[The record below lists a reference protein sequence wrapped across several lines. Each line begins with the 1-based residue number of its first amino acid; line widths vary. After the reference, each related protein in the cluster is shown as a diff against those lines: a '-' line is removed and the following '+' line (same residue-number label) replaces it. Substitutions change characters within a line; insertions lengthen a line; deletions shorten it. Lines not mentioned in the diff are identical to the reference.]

1 MILATTVNTSIRI
14 GNTAVNLTSSAN
26 VQQLIA
32 TAMSSIHYFA
42 LTVSLCIFL
51 LAIVRN
57 YTQFG
62 EHIGVRFIGSLLVV
76 LVMIF
81 SFPKICDAVQNAT
94 YSYSQGTST
103 TMENMFCWLTE
114 QKPNAGKDPSEKQS
128 LAQKIAHF
136 PESMLH
142 AVQAAM
148 CNIFYVNGIFLG
160 KTIRDIVYFIFKCLY
175 NGVLC
180 LTPIFFAAM
189 LIPETKHIGVNFIV
203 TTVGIALMPLC
214 FLFGDLCNIWLAEHM
229 WNVLGL
235 GSNGTFWNVLGLGS
249 NGTFWT
255 LARSGQAL
263 SAPVGT
269 VLGYIGFGIAYALIA
284 GVVYV
289 VLPFLYMKL
298 FRTGSPGSP
307 VGLMAT
313 AVGKAVNAA
322 VVGGSMLAT
331 AGTAAPAA
339 GAVAGGSSAATGA
352 ANAAKSAAKATQS
365 GSGSAAKGLN
375 KAAQEIDDAANASPG
390 K

>member
-94 YSYSQGTST
+94 YSYSQGTSM

-114 QKPNAGKDPSEKQS
+114 QKPNAGKEPSEKQS

-142 AVQAAM
+142 AIQAAM

-175 NGVLC
+175 NGALC

-203 TTVGIALMPLC
+203 TTVGIVLMPLC

-229 WNVLGL
+229 
-235 GSNGTFWNVLGLGS
+235 WNVLGLGS

-289 VLPFLYMKL
+289 ILPFLYMKL

-307 VGLMAT
+307 VGLMA
-313 AVGKAVNAA
+313 AAIGKAFNAA
-322 VVGGSMLAT
+322 VVGGTMCAA

-339 GAVAGGSSAATGA
+339 GAVIGGSSAATGA
-352 ANAAKSAAKATQS
+352 VNAAKSAAKTMQS
-365 GSGSAAKGLN
+365 ESDSVAN
-375 KAAQEIDDAANASPG
+375 EMNNIAQEIDNAANASPG

>member
-62 EHIGVRFIGSLLVV
+62 EHVGVRFIGSLLVV

-175 NGVLC
+175 NGALC

-229 WNVLGL
+229 
-235 GSNGTFWNVLGLGS
+235 WNVLGLGS

-313 AVGKAVNAA
+313 AIGKAVNAA

-339 GAVAGGSSAATGA
+339 GAVTGGSAAATGA
-352 ANAAKSAAKATQS
+352 ANAAQSAAKATQT
-365 GSGSAAKGLN
+365 GSDSAVKGMN

>member
-57 YTQFG
+57 YTLFG
-62 EHIGVRFIGSLLVV
+62 EHVGVRFIGSLLVV

-175 NGVLC
+175 NGALC

-229 WNVLGL
+229 
-235 GSNGTFWNVLGLGS
+235 WNVLGLGS

-307 VGLMAT
+307 VGLMAM
-313 AVGKAVNAA
+313 AVGKAFNAA

-352 ANAAKSAAKATQS
+352 ANAAKSAAKATQT
-365 GSGSAAKGLN
+365 GSDSAAKGMN

>member
-57 YTQFG
+57 YTLFG

-114 QKPNAGKDPSEKQS
+114 QKPNAGKDPSEKQN

-175 NGVLC
+175 NGALC

-235 GSNGTFWNVLGLGS
+235 GSNGM
-249 NGTFWT
+249 FWT

-307 VGLMAT
+307 VGLMA
-313 AVGKAVNAA
+313 AAIGKAFNAA

-339 GAVAGGSSAATGA
+339 GAVTGGSSAATGA

-365 GSGSAAKGLN
+365 GSANAAKGLN

>member
-114 QKPNAGKDPSEKQS
+114 QKPNAGKEPSEKQS

-175 NGVLC
+175 NGALC

-235 GSNGTFWNVLGLGS
+235 GNNGM
-249 NGTFWT
+249 FWT

-307 VGLMAT
+307 VGLMAM
-313 AVGKAVNAA
+313 AVGKALNAA
-322 VVGGSMLAT
+322 VVGGSMLAS
-331 AGTAAPAA
+331 AGAAAPVA
-339 GAVAGGSSAATGA
+339 GAVTGGSSAAAGA
-352 ANAAKSAAKATQS
+352 ANAAKSAAKATQA
-365 GSGSAAKGLN
+365 GSDSAAKGMN

-390 K
+390 KWESYESS

>member
-14 GNTAVNLTSSAN
+14 GNTAVNLTLSAN
-26 VQQLIA
+26 VPQLIA

-81 SFPKICDAVQNAT
+81 SFPKICDAVQNST
-94 YSYSQGTST
+94 YSYSQGTSM

-114 QKPNAGKDPSEKQS
+114 QKPNAGKEPSEKQS

-142 AVQAAM
+142 AIQAAM

-175 NGVLC
+175 NGALC

-203 TTVGIALMPLC
+203 TTVGIVLMPLC

-229 WNVLGL
+229 
-235 GSNGTFWNVLGLGS
+235 WNVLGLGS

-289 VLPFLYMKL
+289 ILPFLYMKL

-307 VGLMAT
+307 VGLMAAT
-313 AVGKAVNAA
+313 IGKAFNAA
-322 VVGGSMLAT
+322 VVGGTMCAA

-339 GAVAGGSSAATGA
+339 GAVTGGSSAATGA
-352 ANAAKSAAKATQS
+352 VNAAKSAAKTMQS
-365 GSGSAAKGLN
+365 ESDSVAN
-375 KAAQEIDDAANASPG
+375 EMNNIAQEIDNAANASPG

>member
-94 YSYSQGTST
+94 YSYSQGTSM

-114 QKPNAGKDPSEKQS
+114 QKPNAGKEPSEKQS

-142 AVQAAM
+142 AIQAAM

-175 NGVLC
+175 NGALC

-203 TTVGIALMPLC
+203 TTVGIVLMPLC

-229 WNVLGL
+229 
-235 GSNGTFWNVLGLGS
+235 WNVLGLGS

-289 VLPFLYMKL
+289 ILPFLYMKL

-307 VGLMAT
+307 VGLMA
-313 AVGKAVNAA
+313 AAIGKAFNAA
-322 VVGGSMLAT
+322 VVGGTMCAA

-339 GAVAGGSSAATGA
+339 GAMTGGSSAATGA

-365 GSGSAAKGLN
+365 ESDSAAN
-375 KAAQEIDDAANASPG
+375 EMNNIAQEIDNAANASPG

>member
-14 GNTAVNLTSSAN
+14 GNTAVNLTSAAN

-62 EHIGVRFIGSLLVV
+62 EHVGVRFIGSLLVV

-175 NGVLC
+175 NGALC

-203 TTVGIALMPLC
+203 ATVGIALMPLC

-229 WNVLGL
+229 
-235 GSNGTFWNVLGLGS
+235 WNVLGLGS

-307 VGLMAT
+307 VGLMAM
-313 AVGKAVNAA
+313 AVGKAFNAA

-365 GSGSAAKGLN
+365 GSDSAVKGMN

>member
-62 EHIGVRFIGSLLVV
+62 EHVGVRFIGSLLVV

-175 NGVLC
+175 NGALC

-235 GSNGTFWNVLGLGS
+235 GSNGA
-249 NGTFWT
+249 FWT

-307 VGLMAT
+307 VGLMAM
-313 AVGKAVNAA
+313 AVGKAFNAA

-352 ANAAKSAAKATQS
+352 ANAANAAKSAAKATQS
-365 GSGSAAKGLN
+365 GSDSAVKGMN

>member
-94 YSYSQGTST
+94 YSYSQGTSM

-142 AVQAAM
+142 AIQAAM

-175 NGVLC
+175 NGALC

-203 TTVGIALMPLC
+203 TTVGIVLMPLC

-229 WNVLGL
+229 
-235 GSNGTFWNVLGLGS
+235 WNVLGLGS

-289 VLPFLYMKL
+289 ILPFLYMKL

-307 VGLMAT
+307 VGLMA
-313 AVGKAVNAA
+313 AAIGKAFNAA
-322 VVGGSMLAT
+322 VVGGTMCAA

-339 GAVAGGSSAATGA
+339 GAVTGGSSAATGA
-352 ANAAKSAAKATQS
+352 TNAAKSAAKATQS
-365 GSGSAAKGLN
+365 ESDSAAN
-375 KAAQEIDDAANASPG
+375 EMNNIAQEIDNAANASPG

>member
-14 GNTAVNLTSSAN
+14 GNTAVDLTSSAN

-114 QKPNAGKDPSEKQS
+114 QKPNAGREPSEKQS

-175 NGVLC
+175 NGALC

-235 GSNGTFWNVLGLGS
+235 GNNGM
-249 NGTFWT
+249 FWT

-307 VGLMAT
+307 VGLMAM
-313 AVGKAVNAA
+313 AVGKALNAA

-331 AGTAAPAA
+331 AGAAAPAA
-339 GAVAGGSSAATGA
+339 GAVTGGSSAATGA
-352 ANAAKSAAKATQS
+352 ANAAQSAAKATQA
-365 GSGSAAKGLN
+365 GSDSAAKGMN
-375 KAAQEIDDAANASPG
+375 KAAQEIDDAANTSPG

>member
-175 NGVLC
+175 NGALC

-229 WNVLGL
+229 
-235 GSNGTFWNVLGLGS
+235 WNVLGLGS

-313 AVGKAVNAA
+313 AIGKAVNVA

-365 GSGSAAKGLN
+365 GSDSAVKGMN

>member
-81 SFPKICDAVQNAT
+81 SFPKICDAVLNAT

-175 NGVLC
+175 NGALC

-203 TTVGIALMPLC
+203 TTIGIALMPLC

-229 WNVLGL
+229 
-235 GSNGTFWNVLGLGS
+235 WNVLGLGS

-313 AVGKAVNAA
+313 AIGKAVNAA

-339 GAVAGGSSAATGA
+339 GAVTGGSSAATGA

-365 GSGSAAKGLN
+365 GSDSAAKGLN

>member
-175 NGVLC
+175 NGALC

-229 WNVLGL
+229 
-235 GSNGTFWNVLGLGS
+235 WNVLGLGS

-307 VGLMAT
+307 VGLMAM
-313 AVGKAVNAA
+313 AVGKAFNAA

-352 ANAAKSAAKATQS
+352 ANAAKSAAKATQT
-365 GSGSAAKGLN
+365 GSDSAAKGMN

>member
-94 YSYSQGTST
+94 YSYSQGTSM

-114 QKPNAGKDPSEKQS
+114 QKPNAGKEPSEKQS

-142 AVQAAM
+142 AIQAAM

-175 NGVLC
+175 NGALC

-229 WNVLGL
+229 
-235 GSNGTFWNVLGLGS
+235 WNVLGLGS

-339 GAVAGGSSAATGA
+339 GAVAGGNSAAAGA

-365 GSGSAAKGLN
+365 GSDSAVKGMN

>member
-94 YSYSQGTST
+94 YSYSQGTSM

-114 QKPNAGKDPSEKQS
+114 QMPNAGKDPSEKQS

-175 NGVLC
+175 NGALC

-189 LIPETKHIGVNFIV
+189 LIPETKHIGINFIV

-235 GSNGTFWNVLGLGS
+235 GSNGM
-249 NGTFWT
+249 FWT

-298 FRTGSPGSP
+298 FRTGGPGSP

-313 AVGKAVNAA
+313 AIGKAVNAA

>member
-62 EHIGVRFIGSLLVV
+62 EHVGVRFIGSLLVA

-114 QKPNAGKDPSEKQS
+114 QKPNAGKDPSDKQS

-175 NGVLC
+175 NGALC

-235 GSNGTFWNVLGLGS
+235 GNNGM
-249 NGTFWT
+249 FWT

-307 VGLMAT
+307 VGLMAM
-313 AVGKAVNAA
+313 AVGKAFNAA

-365 GSGSAAKGLN
+365 GSDSAAKGLN

>member
-94 YSYSQGTST
+94 YSYSQGTSM

-114 QKPNAGKDPSEKQS
+114 QKPNAGKDSSEKQS

-175 NGVLC
+175 NGALC

-235 GSNGTFWNVLGLGS
+235 GSNGTFW
-249 NGTFWT
+249 T

-263 SAPVGT
+263 SAPIGT

-289 VLPFLYMKL
+289 ILPFLYMKL

-307 VGLMAT
+307 VGLMA
-313 AVGKAVNAA
+313 AAIGKAFNAA
-322 VVGGSMLAT
+322 VVGGTMCAA

-339 GAVAGGSSAATGA
+339 GAVTGGSSAATGA
-352 ANAAKSAAKATQS
+352 VNAAKSAAKTMQS
-365 GSGSAAKGLN
+365 ESDSVAN
-375 KAAQEIDDAANASPG
+375 EMNNIAQEIDNAANASPG

>member
-235 GSNGTFWNVLGLGS
+235 GSNGTFW
-249 NGTFWT
+249 T

-298 FRTGSPGSP
+298 FR
-307 VGLMAT
+307 
-313 AVGKAVNAA
+313 NAA

>member
-81 SFPKICDAVQNAT
+81 SFPKICDAVQNST
-94 YSYSQGTST
+94 YSYSQGTSM

-114 QKPNAGKDPSEKQS
+114 QKPNAGKEPSEKQS

-142 AVQAAM
+142 AIQAAM

-175 NGVLC
+175 NGALC

-203 TTVGIALMPLC
+203 TTVGIVLMPLC

-229 WNVLGL
+229 
-235 GSNGTFWNVLGLGS
+235 WNVLGLGS

-289 VLPFLYMKL
+289 ILPFLYMKL

-307 VGLMAT
+307 VGLMA
-313 AVGKAVNAA
+313 AAIGKAFNAA
-322 VVGGSMLAT
+322 VVGGTMCAA

-339 GAVAGGSSAATGA
+339 GAVTGGSSAATGA
-352 ANAAKSAAKATQS
+352 VNAAKSAAKTMQS
-365 GSGSAAKGLN
+365 ESDSVAN
-375 KAAQEIDDAANASPG
+375 EMNNIAQEIDNAANASPG

>member
-235 GSNGTFWNVLGLGS
+235 GSNGTFW
-249 NGTFWT
+249 T

-307 VGLMAT
+307 VGLMAM
-313 AVGKAVNAA
+313 AVGKAFNAA

-339 GAVAGGSSAATGA
+339 GAVAGGSSAATGAANA

>member
-94 YSYSQGTST
+94 YSYSQGTSM

-175 NGVLC
+175 NGALC

-229 WNVLGL
+229 
-235 GSNGTFWNVLGLGS
+235 WNVLGLGS

-365 GSGSAAKGLN
+365 GSDSAAKGMN
-375 KAAQEIDDAANASPG
+375 KAAQEIDDGASASPG

>member
-14 GNTAVNLTSSAN
+14 GNTAVNLTSYAN

-57 YTQFG
+57 YTLFG

-94 YSYSQGTST
+94 YSYSQGTSM

-136 PESMLH
+136 PENMLH

-175 NGVLC
+175 NGALC

-229 WNVLGL
+229 
-235 GSNGTFWNVLGLGS
+235 WNVLGLGS

-313 AVGKAVNAA
+313 AIGKAVNAA

-339 GAVAGGSSAATGA
+339 GAVAGGNSAATGA

>member
-94 YSYSQGTST
+94 YSYSQGTSM

-114 QKPNAGKDPSEKQS
+114 QKPNAGKDPSERQS

-175 NGVLC
+175 NGALC

-229 WNVLGL
+229 
-235 GSNGTFWNVLGLGS
+235 WNVLGLGS

-307 VGLMAT
+307 VGLMAM
-313 AVGKAVNAA
+313 AVGKAFNAA

-352 ANAAKSAAKATQS
+352 ANAANAAKSAAKATQS
-365 GSGSAAKGLN
+365 GSDSAAKGLN

>member
-62 EHIGVRFIGSLLVV
+62 EHIGVRFIASLLVV

-94 YSYSQGTST
+94 YSYSQGTSM

-114 QKPNAGKDPSEKQS
+114 QKPNAGKEPSEKQS

-142 AVQAAM
+142 AIQAAM

-175 NGVLC
+175 NGALC

-229 WNVLGL
+229 
-235 GSNGTFWNVLGLGS
+235 WNVLGLGS

-307 VGLMAT
+307 VGLMAM
-313 AVGKAVNAA
+313 AVGKAFNAA

-331 AGTAAPAA
+331 AGTAASAA

-365 GSGSAAKGLN
+365 GSDSVAN
-375 KAAQEIDDAANASPG
+375 EMNNIAQEIDNAANASPG

>member
-81 SFPKICDAVQNAT
+81 SFPKICDAMQNAT
-94 YSYSQGTST
+94 YSYSQGTSM

-114 QKPNAGKDPSEKQS
+114 QKPNAGKEPSEKQS

-142 AVQAAM
+142 AIQAAM

-175 NGVLC
+175 NGALC

-203 TTVGIALMPLC
+203 TTVGIVLMPLC

-229 WNVLGL
+229 
-235 GSNGTFWNVLGLGS
+235 WNVLGLGS

-289 VLPFLYMKL
+289 ILPFLYMKL

-307 VGLMAT
+307 VGLMA
-313 AVGKAVNAA
+313 AAIGKAFNAA
-322 VVGGSMLAT
+322 VVGGTMCAA

-339 GAVAGGSSAATGA
+339 GAVTGGSSAATGA
-352 ANAAKSAAKATQS
+352 INAAKSAAKTMQS
-365 GSGSAAKGLN
+365 ESDSVAN
-375 KAAQEIDDAANASPG
+375 EMNNIAQEIDNAANASPG

>member
-1 MILATTVNTSIRI
+1 MMMMLATTVNTSIRI
-14 GNTAVNLTSSAN
+14 GDTAVNLTSSAN

-32 TAMSSIHYFA
+32 AAMLSIHYFA

-62 EHIGVRFIGSLLVV
+62 EHVGVRFIGSLLVV

-81 SFPKICDAVQNAT
+81 SFPKICDAIQKAT

-103 TMENMFCWLTE
+103 TIENMFCWLTE

-128 LAQKIAHF
+128 LAQKIVHF

-142 AVQAAM
+142 AIQAAM

-175 NGVLC
+175 NGALC

-203 TTVGIALMPLC
+203 TTTGIALMPLC

-235 GSNGTFWNVLGLGS
+235 GNNGM
-249 NGTFWT
+249 FWT

-263 SAPVGT
+263 AAPVGT

-284 GVVYV
+284 AVVYV

-307 VGLMAT
+307 VGLIAG
-313 AVGKAVNAA
+313 AIGKAVNAA
-322 VVGGSMLAT
+322 IVGGAMVAT

-339 GAVAGGSSAATGA
+339 GAAAGGASGTSGALNAVKGATRTA
-352 ANAAKSAAKATQS
+352 QS
-365 GSGSAAKGLN
+365 GSGNSGRIAG
-375 KAAQEIDDAANASPG
+375 EIDDAANSSPG

>member
-42 LTVSLCIFL
+42 LSVSLCIFL

-175 NGVLC
+175 NGALC

-235 GSNGTFWNVLGLGS
+235 GSNGTFW
-249 NGTFWT
+249 T

-289 VLPFLYMKL
+289 ILPFLYMKL

-307 VGLMAT
+307 VGLMA
-313 AVGKAVNAA
+313 AAIGKAFNAA
-322 VVGGSMLAT
+322 VVGGTMCAA

-339 GAVAGGSSAATGA
+339 GAVTGGSSAATGA
-352 ANAAKSAAKATQS
+352 VNAAKSAAKTMQS
-365 GSGSAAKGLN
+365 ESDSVAN
-375 KAAQEIDDAANASPG
+375 EMNNIAQEIDNAANASPG

>member
-14 GNTAVNLTSSAN
+14 GNTAVNLTSAAN

-94 YSYSQGTST
+94 YSYSQGTSM

-114 QKPNAGKDPSEKQS
+114 QKPNAGKEPSEKQS

-142 AVQAAM
+142 AIQAAM

-175 NGVLC
+175 NGALC

-203 TTVGIALMPLC
+203 TTIGIALMPLC

-229 WNVLGL
+229 
-235 GSNGTFWNVLGLGS
+235 WNVLGLGS

-289 VLPFLYMKL
+289 ILPFLYMKL

-307 VGLMAT
+307 VGLMA
-313 AVGKAVNAA
+313 AAIGKAFNAA
-322 VVGGSMLAT
+322 VVGGTMCAA

-339 GAVAGGSSAATGA
+339 GAVTGGSSAATGA
-352 ANAAKSAAKATQS
+352 VNAAKSAAKTMQS
-365 GSGSAAKGLN
+365 ESDSVAN
-375 KAAQEIDDAANASPG
+375 EMNNIAQEIDNAANASPG

>member
-57 YTQFG
+57 YTLFG
-62 EHIGVRFIGSLLVV
+62 EHVGVRFIGSLLVV

-175 NGVLC
+175 NGALC

-235 GSNGTFWNVLGLGS
+235 GSNGTFW
-249 NGTFWT
+249 T

-289 VLPFLYMKL
+289 VLPFFYMKL

-307 VGLMAT
+307 GSLMAM
-313 AVGKAVNAA
+313 AGGKAFNAA

-339 GAVAGGSSAATGA
+339 GAVTGGSSAATGA

-365 GSGSAAKGLN
+365 GSDSAVKGMN

>member
-175 NGVLC
+175 NGALC

-229 WNVLGL
+229 
-235 GSNGTFWNVLGLGS
+235 WNVLGLGS

-307 VGLMAT
+307 VGLMA
-313 AVGKAVNAA
+313 AAIGKAFNAA

-339 GAVAGGSSAATGA
+339 GAVTGGSSAATGA

-365 GSGSAAKGLN
+365 GSANAAKGLN

>member
-32 TAMSSIHYFA
+32 MAMSSIHYFA

-94 YSYSQGTST
+94 YSYSQGTSM

-114 QKPNAGKDPSEKQS
+114 QKPNAGKEPSEKQS

-142 AVQAAM
+142 AIQAAM

-175 NGVLC
+175 NGALC

-203 TTVGIALMPLC
+203 TTVGIVLMPLC

-235 GSNGTFWNVLGLGS
+235 GSNGTFW
-249 NGTFWT
+249 T
-255 LARSGQAL
+255 LARSGLAL

-289 VLPFLYMKL
+289 ILPFLYMKL

-307 VGLMAT
+307 VGLMA
-313 AVGKAVNAA
+313 AAIGKAFNAA
-322 VVGGSMLAT
+322 VVGGTMCAA

-339 GAVAGGSSAATGA
+339 GAVTGGSSAATGA
-352 ANAAKSAAKATQS
+352 VNAAKSAAKTMQS
-365 GSGSAAKGLN
+365 ESDSVPN
-375 KAAQEIDDAANASPG
+375 EMNNIAQEIDNAANASPG

>member
-62 EHIGVRFIGSLLVV
+62 EHVGVRFIGSLLVV

-175 NGVLC
+175 NGALC

-235 GSNGTFWNVLGLGS
+235 GSNGTFW
-249 NGTFWT
+249 T

-269 VLGYIGFGIAYALIA
+269 VLGYVGFGIAYALIA

-322 VVGGSMLAT
+322 VVGGTMCAA

-339 GAVAGGSSAATGA
+339 GAVTGGSSAATGA
-352 ANAAKSAAKATQS
+352 VNAAKSAAKTMQS
-365 GSGSAAKGLN
+365 ESDSVAN
-375 KAAQEIDDAANASPG
+375 EMNNIAQEIDNAANASPG

>member
-94 YSYSQGTST
+94 YSYSQGTSM

-175 NGVLC
+175 NGALC

-235 GSNGTFWNVLGLGS
+235 GSNGTFW
-249 NGTFWT
+249 T

-269 VLGYIGFGIAYALIA
+269 VLGYVGFGIAYALIA

-313 AVGKAVNAA
+313 AIGKAVNAA

-339 GAVAGGSSAATGA
+339 GAVAGGSSAAAGA

-375 KAAQEIDDAANASPG
+375 KAAQEIDDDANASPG

>member
-94 YSYSQGTST
+94 YSYSQGTSM

-175 NGVLC
+175 NGALC

-229 WNVLGL
+229 
-235 GSNGTFWNVLGLGS
+235 WNVLGLGS

-313 AVGKAVNAA
+313 AIGKAVNAA

-339 GAVAGGSSAATGA
+339 GAVAGGSSAAAGA

-375 KAAQEIDDAANASPG
+375 KAAQEIDDDANASPG

>member
-175 NGVLC
+175 NGALC

-235 GSNGTFWNVLGLGS
+235 GSNGTFW
-249 NGTFWT
+249 T

-269 VLGYIGFGIAYALIA
+269 VLGYVGFGIAYALIA

-313 AVGKAVNAA
+313 AIGKAVNAA

-331 AGTAAPAA
+331 AGTAALAA
-339 GAVAGGSSAATGA
+339 GAVAGGSSAAAGA

-365 GSGSAAKGLN
+365 GSGSAAKGMN

>member
-57 YTQFG
+57 YTLFG
-62 EHIGVRFIGSLLVV
+62 EHVGVRFIGSLLVV

-175 NGVLC
+175 NGALC

-229 WNVLGL
+229 
-235 GSNGTFWNVLGLGS
+235 WNVLGLGS

-307 VGLMAT
+307 VGLMAM
-313 AVGKAVNAA
+313 AVGKAFNAA

-339 GAVAGGSSAATGA
+339 GAVTGGSSAATGA

-365 GSGSAAKGLN
+365 GSDSAAKGLN

>member
-14 GNTAVNLTSSAN
+14 GNTAVNLTSAAN

-175 NGVLC
+175 NGALC

-235 GSNGTFWNVLGLGS
+235 GSNGTFW
-249 NGTFWT
+249 T

-269 VLGYIGFGIAYALIA
+269 VLGYVGFGIAYALIA

-307 VGLMAT
+307 VGLMAM
-313 AVGKAVNAA
+313 AVGKAFNAA

-339 GAVAGGSSAATGA
+339 GAVTGGSSAATGA

-365 GSGSAAKGLN
+365 GSDSVAN
-375 KAAQEIDDAANASPG
+375 EMNNIAQEIDDAANASPG

>member
-57 YTQFG
+57 YTLFG
-62 EHIGVRFIGSLLVV
+62 EHVGVRFIGSLLVV

-175 NGVLC
+175 NGALC

-229 WNVLGL
+229 
-235 GSNGTFWNVLGLGS
+235 WNVLGLGS

-307 VGLMAT
+307 VGLMAM
-313 AVGKAVNAA
+313 AVGKAFNAA

-352 ANAAKSAAKATQS
+352 ANAANAAKSAAKATQS
-365 GSGSAAKGLN
+365 GSDSAVKGMN
-375 KAAQEIDDAANASPG
+375 KAAQEIDDAANALPG